1 MLISL
6 AEERLRQPNIGRV
19 MWLLMITLMLIYS
32 EKEKGAKRDTEYTEE
47 KMSTRK
53 SNAGA
58 MVWAKRDKEK

>member
-6 AEERLRQPNIGRV
+6 AEERSRQPNIGHV
-19 MWLLMITLMLIYS
+19 MWLLMITLKLIYS
-32 EKEKGAKRDTEYTEE
+32 EKEQGAKRDTEYTEE

-58 MVWAKRDKEK
+58 MVWANRDKEK